1 MISWIQRYFQKHF
14 RLVFAVILIAV
25 AVPMVFIYSASGGT
39 GDGKGTGK
47 LLERP
52 FFGHNLGNAEQT
64 RRIFSDGTWSIRLKA
79 GYDAL
84 QGDQVQQYALQRI
97 AGLALAEELHLPV
110 PTAEQVA
117 KAVATLRAFQNEQGQ
132 FDQARYTQFADSLKT
147 RNDLTGAD
155 INRILRDDVRLEAL
169 AKLVG
174 GPGYVLPHDIKQQLI
189 LADSTWTIQVATLDY
204 ASFNPALNPTEDT
217 LKKFHADNAFRYD
230 VPARPRLSLVEF
242 RGADYVPP
250 VAPTEADLR
259 AFYNSNPARFPVSAL
274 SSPNGPAETAKK
286 DDKPALA
293 PAAAVDNFP
302 KVRAQV
308 EATLREAVGARG
320 AAKAANDLA
329 TAIFERKLAAN
340 SPELTDFLAEQRH
353 PAKALAPFS
362 PDQPPA
368 DMPWL
373 ASYAEQVSRLSQ
385 ERHFSDPLPTTD
397 SFVILLWNE
406 SLPGY
411 KPLFTE
417 VRDRVLADYKDDEKR
432 KLFIARGQALRTQLA
447 AAAKTAAAN
456 FAATAA
462 AEKLAVKSYAGF
474 TLRQPPPDMPYQA
487 FGALQGLEAGQ
498 VSEMSSDAEK
508 GYLVYAQEKKQPDLT
523 PGSPRY
529 AELQQQ
535 MMIRTAANNGST
547 YLGELVEREL
557 RKSESTATPR

>member
-39 GDGKGTGK
+39 GDGKHAGK

-52 FFGHNLGNAEQT
+52 FFGYNLGNAEQT

-84 QGDQVQQYALQRI
+84 QGDQLQQYALQRI
-97 AGLALAEELHLPV
+97 AGLALADELHLPV
-110 PTAEQVA
+110 PTADQVA
-117 KAVATLRAFQNEQGQ
+117 KGVANLRAFQNEQGQ

-189 LADSTWTIQVATLDY
+189 LADSTWTVQVATLDY
-204 ASFNPALNPTEDT
+204 ASFNPALNPAEDT
-217 LKKFHADNAFRYD
+217 LKKFQADNAFRYD

-242 RGADYVPP
+242 KGADYLPS
-250 VAPTEADLR
+250 VAPTEAELR
-259 AFYNSNPARFPVSAL
+259 AFYNSNAARFPAD
-274 SSPNGPAETAKK
+274 ADKK
-286 DDKPALA
+286 DDKPAIA
-293 PAAAVDNFP
+293 PTATVDNFP

-308 EATLREAVGARG
+308 EASLKEAVGARG
-320 AAKAANDLA
+320 ASKAANNLA
-329 TAIFERKLAAN
+329 TAIFDRKLTAN
-340 SPELTDFLAEQRH
+340 SPELAAFLVEQRR
-353 PAKALAPFS
+353 PAKALAPFA
-362 PDQPPA
+362 PDNPPA
-368 DMPWL
+368 AMTWL
-373 ASYAEQVSRLSQ
+373 ANYAEQISRLSQ

-417 VRDRVLADYKDDEKR
+417 VRERVLADYKDGEKR

-447 AAAKTAAAN
+447 TAAKTSPVN
-456 FAATAA
+456 FALTAA
-462 AEKLAVKSYAGF
+462 AEKLEVKSYAGF
-474 TLRQPPPDMPYQA
+474 NLRQPPQDIPYQA
-487 FGALQGLEAGQ
+487 FSALQGLEAGQ

-508 GYLVYAQEKKQPDLT
+508 GYLVYAQEKKRPDLT

-535 MMIRTAANNGST
+535 MMLRTAANNGST
-547 YLGELVEREL
+547 YLGERVEREL
-557 RKSESTATPR
+557 KKSEPATPR

>member
-25 AVPMVFIYSASGGT
+25 ALPMVFIYSASGGT
-39 GDGKGTGK
+39 GGGTGASK

-52 FFGHNLGNAEQT
+52 FFGYNLGNSDQT

-84 QGDQVQQYALQRI
+84 QGDQIQQYSLQRI
-97 AGLALAEELHLPV
+97 AGLALADELHLPV
-110 PTAEQVA
+110 PSADQVA

-174 GPGYVLPHDIKQQLI
+174 GPGYVLPHDVKQQLI
-189 LADSTWTIQVATLDY
+189 LSDSSWTVQVATLDY
-204 ASFNPALNPTEDT
+204 ASFNPALNPTEDL
-217 LKKFHADNAFRYD
+217 LKKFQADNAFRYD

-242 RGADYVPP
+242 KGVDYLPP
-250 VAPTEADLR
+250 IAPSEAELR
-259 AFYNSNPARFPVSAL
+259 AFYNSNPARFPA
-274 SSPNGPAETAKK
+274 PADADKK
-286 DDKPALA
+286 DDKPASVPPA
-293 PAAAVDNFP
+293 PVDNFP
-302 KVRAQV
+302 KVRTQV
-308 EATLREAVGARG
+308 EVSLKEAVGARG

-340 SPELTDFLAEQRH
+340 SPELTAFLLEQRH
-353 PAKALAPFS
+353 PAKAVAPFA
-362 PDQPPA
+362 PDNPPA
-368 DMPWL
+368 AMPWL
-373 ASYAEQVSRLSQ
+373 ANYAEPISRLSP
-385 ERHFSDPLPTTD
+385 ERHFSDPLPTPD
-397 SFVILLWNE
+397 SYVILLWNE
-406 SLPGY
+406 SLPAY
-411 KPLFTE
+411 KPLFAE
-417 VRDRVLADYKDDEKR
+417 VRERVLADYQDGEKR

-447 AAAKTAAAN
+447 AAAKTAPAN
-456 FAATAA
+456 FAAAAA
-462 AEKLAVKSYAGF
+462 AEKLEVKSYAGF
-474 TLRQPPPDMPYQA
+474 TFRQPPQDLPYQA
-487 FGALQGLEAGQ
+487 FGALQSLEAGQ
-498 VSEMSSDAEK
+498 VSAMAADATK
-508 GYLVYAQEKKQPDLT
+508 GYLVYAQEKKQPDLA

-535 MMIRTAANNGST
+535 MMLRTAANNGST

-557 RKSESTATPR
+557 KKSEPISPQP

>member
-39 GDGKGTGK
+39 GDGKGAGK

-52 FFGHNLGNAEQT
+52 FFGYNLGNADQT

-97 AGLALAEELHLPV
+97 AGLALADELHLPV
-110 PTAEQVA
+110 PTADQVA

-204 ASFNPALNPTEDT
+204 AAFNPALSPTEDT
-217 LKKFHADNAFRYD
+217 LKKFHEENAFRYD
-230 VPARPRLSLVEF
+230 VPARPRLSVVEF
-242 RGADYVPP
+242 KGADYVPP
-250 VAPTEADLR
+250 VAPTEDELR
-259 AFYNSNPARFPVSAL
+259 AFYNSNPARFPV
-274 SSPNGPAETAKK
+274 PADAGKK
-286 DDKPALA
+286 DDKPAVT
-293 PAAAVDNFP
+293 PAANVDNFP

-308 EATLREAVGARG
+308 EATLKSAVGARG
-320 AAKAANDLA
+320 ASKAANDLA
-329 TAIFERKLAAN
+329 TAIFDRKLTAN
-340 SPELTDFLAEQRH
+340 SPELTAFLAEQRH
-353 PAKALAPFS
+353 PAKAVAPFA
-362 PDQPPA
+362 PDQSPA
-368 DMPWL
+368 DLPWL
-373 ASYAEQVSRLSQ
+373 ASYSEQISRLSK

-417 VRDRVLADYKDDEKR
+417 VRERVLADYKDGEKR

-447 AAAKTAAAN
+447 AAAKSAAAN
-456 FAATAA
+456 FATAAA
-462 AEKLAVKSYAGF
+462 AEKLEVKSYAGF

-498 VSEMSSDAEK
+498 VAEMVADAEK
-508 GYLVYAQEKKQPDLT
+508 GYLVFAQEKKQPDLA
-523 PGSPRY
+523 PGNPRY

-535 MMIRTAANNGST
+535 MMIRTAANNGSA

-557 RKSESTATPR
+557 KKSESTATPR

>member
-25 AVPMVFIYSASGGT
+25 AVPMIFIYSASGGT

-52 FFGHNLGNAEQT
+52 FFGYNLGNAEQT

-97 AGLALAEELHLPV
+97 AGLALADELHLPV
-110 PTAEQVA
+110 PTADQVA

-189 LADSTWTIQVATLDY
+189 LADSNWTIQVATLDY
-204 ASFNPALNPTEDT
+204 AAFNPALSPTEDT
-217 LKKFHADNAFRYD
+217 LKKFLEENAFRYD
-230 VPARPRLSLVEF
+230 VPARPRLSVVEF
-242 RGADYVPP
+242 KGADYVPP
-250 VAPTEADLR
+250 VAPTEDELR
-259 AFYNSNPARFPVSAL
+259 AFYNSNPARFPV
-274 SSPNGPAETAKK
+274 PADAGKK
-286 DDKPALA
+286 DDKPAIT
-293 PAAAVDNFP
+293 PAANVDHFP

-308 EATLREAVGARG
+308 EATLKEAVGARG
-320 AAKAANDLA
+320 ASKAANDLA
-329 TAIFERKLAAN
+329 TAIFDRKLTAN
-340 SPELTDFLAEQRH
+340 SPELTAFLAEQRH
-353 PAKALAPFS
+353 PAKAVAPFA
-362 PDQPPA
+362 PDQPPG

-373 ASYAEQVSRLSQ
+373 ASYSEQISRLSK

-417 VRDRVLADYKDDEKR
+417 VRERVLADYKDGEKR
-432 KLFIARGQALRTQLA
+432 KLFIARGQTLRTQLA

-462 AEKLAVKSYAGF
+462 AEKLEVKSYAGF

-487 FGALQGLEAGQ
+487 FGTLQGLEAGQ
-498 VSEMSSDAEK
+498 VAEMVADAEK
-508 GYLVYAQEKKQPDLT
+508 GYLVFAQEKKQPDLA
-523 PGSPRY
+523 PGNPRY

-557 RKSESTATPR
+557 KKSESTATPR

>member
-39 GDGKGTGK
+39 GDGQGTGK

-52 FFGHNLGNAEQT
+52 FFGYNLGNAEQT

-97 AGLALAEELHLPV
+97 AGLALADELHLPV
-110 PTAEQVA
+110 PTADQVA

-132 FDQARYTQFADSLKT
+132 FDQTRYTQFADSLKT

-174 GPGYVLPHDIKQQLI
+174 GPGYVLPHDIKQQLV

-204 ASFNPALNPTEDT
+204 AAFNPALNPTEDT
-217 LKKFHADNAFRYD
+217 LKNFHAENAFRYD
-230 VPARPRLSLVEF
+230 VPARPRLSVVEF
-242 RGADYVPP
+242 KGTDYLPS
-250 VAPTEADLR
+250 VAPTEAELR
-259 AFYNSNPARFPVSAL
+259 AFYNSNPARFPI
-274 SSPNGPAETAKK
+274 PADAGKK
-286 DDKPALA
+286 DDKPTIT
-293 PAAAVDNFP
+293 PAANVDHFP
-302 KVRAQV
+302 QVRAQV
-308 EATLREAVGARG
+308 EAALKEAVGARG
-320 AAKAANDLA
+320 ASKAANDLA
-329 TAIFERKLAAN
+329 TAIFDRKLTAN
-340 SPELTDFLAEQRH
+340 SPELTAFLAEQRH
-353 PAKALAPFS
+353 PAKAVAPFA

-368 DMPWL
+368 DMPWI
-373 ASYAEQVSRLSQ
+373 ASYTEQVSRLSK

-417 VRDRVLADYKDDEKR
+417 VRDRVLADYKDGEKR

-447 AAAKTAAAN
+447 AAAKTASAN

-462 AEKLAVKSYAGF
+462 AEKLEVKSYAGF
-474 TLRQPPPDMPYQA
+474 TLRQPPQDMPYQA
-487 FGALQGLEAGQ
+487 FGTLQGLEAGQ
-498 VSEMSSDAEK
+498 VAEMVADAEK
-508 GYLVYAQEKKQPDLT
+508 GYLVFAQEKKQPDLA
-523 PGSPRY
+523 PGNPRY

-557 RKSESTATPR
+557 KKSESTAAPR

>member
-39 GDGKGTGK
+39 GDGQGTGK

-52 FFGHNLGNAEQT
+52 FFGYNLGNAEQT

-97 AGLALAEELHLPV
+97 AGLALADELHLPV
-110 PTAEQVA
+110 PTADQVA
-117 KAVATLRAFQNEQGQ
+117 KAVANLRAFQNEQGQ

-204 ASFNPALNPTEDT
+204 AAFNPALNPTEDT
-217 LKKFHADNAFRYD
+217 LKKYHEENAFRYD
-230 VPARPRLSLVEF
+230 VPARPRLSIVEF
-242 RGADYVPP
+242 KGADYVPP
-250 VAPTEADLR
+250 VAPAEAELR
-259 AFYNSNPARFPVSAL
+259 AFYNSNPARFPV
-274 SSPNGPAETAKK
+274 PAETDKK
-286 DDKPALA
+286 DAQPAIA
-293 PAAAVDNFP
+293 PAATADNFP
-302 KVRAQV
+302 KVRTQV

-320 AAKAANDLA
+320 ASKAANDLA
-329 TAIFERKLAAN
+329 TAIFDRKLTAN
-340 SPELTDFLAEQRH
+340 SPELAAFLAEQRH
-353 PAKALAPFS
+353 PAKAVAAFS

-373 ASYAEQVSRLSQ
+373 ARYAEQISRLSK

-411 KPLFTE
+411 KPLFAE
-417 VRDRVLADYKDDEKR
+417 VRDRVLADYKDGEKR

-462 AEKLAVKSYAGF
+462 AEKLEVKSYAGF
-474 TLRQPPPDMPYQA
+474 TFRQPPPDMPYQA
-487 FGALQGLEAGQ
+487 FGALQGLAAGQ
-498 VSEMSSDAEK
+498 VAEMVADAEK
-508 GYLVYAQEKKQPDLT
+508 GYLVFAQEKKQPDLT

-535 MMIRTAANNGST
+535 MMLRTAANNGST

-557 RKSESTATPR
+557 KKSEPAANRP